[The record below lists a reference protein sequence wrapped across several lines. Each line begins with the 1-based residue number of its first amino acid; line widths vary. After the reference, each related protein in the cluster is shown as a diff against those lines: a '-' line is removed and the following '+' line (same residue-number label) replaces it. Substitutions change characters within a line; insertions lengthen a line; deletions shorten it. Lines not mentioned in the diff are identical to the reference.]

1 MNRKVFFTLLISSF
15 LFFYGCEKPPEKPTR
30 YLGAMLNTPN
40 SVYIDQ
46 LKPTPHFIGYQVDW
60 EYPNP
65 KSLNK
70 KILNKTALPYII
82 WEPQFRSDPNAMNL
96 ESISNGEWD
105 QVLAQWASV
114 IKALEYPVL
123 IAFAPQVNNN
133 HYPWHLTQSTDT
145 AQTYIDAFQYVVTF
159 FRDLDT
165 LNVYWVWEISS
176 QPTPKTIWN
185 NAQNAYPGDE
195 YVDWICLYGQNFGTE
210 HTWSKWQPL
219 ENIVANSLKE
229 IQHYQKPI
237 ALRVHTTD
245 AGGSSQKWSNDI
257 PLQLQSSLSSVQL
270 LIISQNNYKHIAQ
283 SPLFKANLD
292 NFQKIKAH
300 PTNSST
306 ELPHLDLPIP
316 INLPQ
321 SITQGAYHWNGPL
334 DLSATV
340 QLKINQ
346 EMLTTIIELTDDHPI
361 THSNKQD
368 NLAHDNLSQDNLVLG
383 DSIELIINDR
393 HFVLN
398 TKNNTKL
405 WDLKNHK
412 AVQSSRITYTKA
424 ETETSTLIQVEI
436 PFMLFTDPKLE
447 QFNIII
453 NDFDKNKD
461 YTKIKI

>member
-1 MNRKVFFTLLISSF
+1 
-15 LFFYGCEKPPEKPTR
+15 
-30 YLGAMLNTPN
+30 
-40 SVYIDQ
+40 
-46 LKPTPHFIGYQVDW
+46 
-60 EYPNP
+60 
-65 KSLNK
+65 
-70 KILNKTALPYII
+70 
-82 WEPQFRSDPNAMNL
+82 MNL

-133 HYPWHLTQSTDT
+133 HYPWHLTRSTDT
-145 AQTYIDAFQYVVTF
+145 AQTYIDAFQYIVTF

-176 QPTPKTIWN
+176 QPNPKTIWN

-195 YVDWICLYGQNFGTE
+195 YVDWICIYGQNFGTE

-257 PLQLQSSLSSVQL
+257 PMQLQSSLSSVQL
-270 LIISQNNYKHIAQ
+270 LIISQDNYKHIAQ
-283 SPLFKANLD
+283 NSLFKANLD
-292 NFQKIKAH
+292 NFQKIKAY
-300 PTNSST
+300 PTNPST

-321 SITQGAYHWNGPL
+321 SITQGAYHWHGPS

-340 QLKINQ
+340 QLNIDDK
-346 EMLTTIIELTDDHPI
+346 TFTVTIDLTDDY
-361 THSNKQD
+361 
-368 NLAHDNLSQDNLVLG
+368 LAVYNNNQDNLVLG
-383 DSIELIINDR
+383 DSIELFINNA
-393 HFVLN
+393 HFALN
-398 TKNNTKL
+398 TQNSHSL

-412 AVQSSRITYTKA
+412 SIQSSDITYTK
-424 ETETSTLIQVEI
+424 TKTSTHIQI
-436 PFMLFTDPKLE
+436 KLPFTLFIESKLE
-447 QFNIII
+447 QFKIII
-453 NDFDKNKD
+453 NDFDNLDTIFQFQIFVFELVLRVELKQKD
-461 YTKIKI
+461 ILNDKIAQIKSNFKKILKLKEFKKEADLVKILFEYSSGKDFNSKIDLFIKEFEKDTNDRNTIIDYVSWSKKLKK

>member
-15 LFFYGCEKPPEKPTR
+15 LFFYGCEKPLEKPTR
-30 YLGAMLNTPN
+30 YLGATLNTPN

-133 HYPWHLTQSTDT
+133 HYPWHLTRSTDT
-145 AQTYIDAFQYVVTF
+145 AQTYIDAFQYIVTF

-176 QPTPKTIWN
+176 QPNPKTIWN

-195 YVDWICLYGQNFGTE
+195 YVDWICIYGQNFGTE

-245 AGGSSQKWSNDI
+245 VGGSSQKWSNDI
-257 PLQLQSSLSSVQL
+257 PMQLQSSLSSVQL
-270 LIISQNNYKHIAQ
+270 LIISQDNYKHIAQ
-283 SPLFKANLD
+283 NSLFKANLD
-292 NFQKIKAH
+292 NFQKIKAY
-300 PTNSST
+300 PTNPST

-321 SITQGAYHWNGPL
+321 SITQGAYHWHGPS

-340 QLKINQ
+340 QLNIDDK
-346 EMLTTIIELTDDHPI
+346 TFTVTIDLTDDY
-361 THSNKQD
+361 
-368 NLAHDNLSQDNLVLG
+368 LAVYNNNQDNLVLG
-383 DSIELIINDR
+383 DSIELFINNA
-393 HFVLN
+393 HFALN
-398 TKNNTKL
+398 TQNSHSL

-412 AVQSSRITYTKA
+412 SIQSSDITYTK
-424 ETETSTLIQVEI
+424 TKTSTHIQI
-436 PFMLFTDPKLE
+436 KLPFTLFIESKLE
-447 QFNIII
+447 QFKIII
-453 NDFDKNKD
+453 NDFDNLDTNKEH
-461 YTKIKI
+461 TRIQLTRNLS